1 MKYMVDAMLYGLAKE
16 LRELGIECETASK
29 LIRGDED
36 SSVKIPDPDIVEYL
50 LKAKGEVCLITL
62 DSELAQYCA
71 KFNIPCIRVQNLV
84 IKRILEQVNLAKIL
98 FSHKL
103 NTLSTK

>member
-16 LRELGIECETASK
+16 LRELGIDCETASK

-36 SSVKIPDPDIVEYL
+36 SSVSIPDPDIVEYL
-50 LKAKGEVCLITL
+50 LKAKSGVCLITL

-71 KFNIPCIRVQNLV
+71 KFNIPCIRIQDLV
-84 IKRILEQVNLAKIL
+84 IKHILQQRE
-98 FSHKL
+98 
-103 NTLSTK
+103 LS